1 MLPLRDRLP
10 TRSPPFVNY
19 VLIAVN
25 VLAFIWT
32 QALISVGGASARAK
46 EIVAHDLLMDWG
58 LVPAELVNHPITALP
73 TVFTSM
79 FMHDPTGWAHIGG
92 NMLFLWI
99 FGDNVEDALGHA
111 RYAAFYLLC
120 GVGAAAAQVLVDPT
134 STVTMVGASGAI
146 SGVLA
151 AYGSLYPRS
160 PITVLNPVPLL
171 WFVFG
176 FFLELPAWVIILEYF
191 VVNLFSGLTSL
202 GVQQGG
208 VAFFAHLGGF
218 VAGVLFVRLFMLGKA
233 RREQPVPPA
242 ARLRRLP
249 PPVWLS
255 PRSGP
260 ASPRARP
267 LELVRRTVRGTRGDA
282 RRDKFRP

>member
-233 RREQPVPPA
+233 RREHDRWSQFRPPPA
-242 ARLRRLP
+242 SGGSRPRYGSPLGRDRRP
-249 PPVWLS
+249 PG
-255 PRSGP
+255 RGP
-260 ASPRARP
+260 WSW
-267 LELVRRTVRGTRGDA
+267 
-282 RRDKFRP
+282 